1 MGGGAGVQKEE
12 KVEMLTQRIND
23 LVEQAEQLGCEGK
36 VEEAQGVLKL
46 CEQLRDEREQL
57 NNVRGE
63 IRVCV
68 IRPITNSNGV

>member
-1 MGGGAGVQKEE
+1 
-12 KVEMLTQRIND
+12 MLTQRIND

-57 NNVRGE
+57 NNVRSE
-63 IRVCV
+63 IHVCV